1 MAKLVYKIFI
11 SLLLITPSSYGAI
24 KSISKINLEIQRSKT
39 EIDLHQR
46 NLKKLKS
53 EILALRGDVSGE
65 TAKFTKIVSMKTNLK
80 SEINEKKK
88 VLKDEQKALQEEI
101 LVIKK
106 IFAGIILTEDTENEV
121 DYRFLT
127 LKSLKNKESLLKKR
141 KENIV
146 QMLAS
151 LEGMHNSLSEYDFI
165 ETDLINNIE
174 NMHKREKALSHQVT
188 LVDQTIS
195 ENKSGLKKLDK
206 QRKSLIKIER
216 RKKEQKRIAQIKIKK
231 EKEEQARVKS
241 MELSEVKKLDFKK
254 EYFSLPL
261 GNFKKIKK
269 DKSGGLSLFVNS
281 SQDILAPSKGEI
293 LYTGKLSTYGNVIV
307 IKHAEGYQ
315 SVILGEII
323 SDVTKTEKVKQGQV
337 IGRII
342 ENNGDEKRLYYELRN
357 KKKKVSYANLFN
369 GVAI

>member
-1 MAKLVYKIFI
+1 
-11 SLLLITPSSYGAI
+11 
-24 KSISKINLEIQRSKT
+24 
-39 EIDLHQR
+39 
-46 NLKKLKS
+46 
-53 EILALRGDVSGE
+53 
-65 TAKFTKIVSMKTNLK
+65 
-80 SEINEKKK
+80 
-88 VLKDEQKALQEEI
+88 
-101 LVIKK
+101 
-106 IFAGIILTEDTENEV
+106 
-121 DYRFLT
+121 
-127 LKSLKNKESLLKKR
+127 
-141 KENIV
+141 
-146 QMLAS
+146 
-151 LEGMHNSLSEYDFI
+151 
-165 ETDLINNIE
+165 
-174 NMHKREKALSHQVT
+174 
-188 LVDQTIS
+188 
-195 ENKSGLKKLDK
+195 
-206 QRKSLIKIER
+206 
-216 RKKEQKRIAQIKIKK
+216 
-231 EKEEQARVKS
+231 